1 MWSWN
6 KEKII
11 LSSQNSIPADL
22 AVKQTHFMNWNAEE
36 SLLTTTANVNMTLQ
50 AVPACICRADYLEAN
65 VKTLA
70 IIQSERNWN
79 RKGSK
84 YRYTLTA

>member
-36 SLLTTTANVNMTLQ
+36 SLLITTANISSASLYLQ
-50 AVPACICRADYLEAN
+50 
-65 VKTLA
+65 
-70 IIQSERNWN
+70 
-79 RKGSK
+79 SK
-84 YRYTLTA
+84 LLGG